1 MPAPRTHSRPRPKS
15 GRRPTARR
23 CASLLLSGLF
33 LIALPGA
40 TALAQEMT
48 PATQTAA
55 DPYAAHIAEA
65 AARFTIPEHWIRA
78 VVRAESAGNPRAV
91 SSAGAQGLMQIMP
104 ETWADLRRRHRLGA
118 DPFDPRDNILA
129 GAAYLREMLDRY
141 GNTGAMLAAYN
152 AGPARYD
159 DYLAIGRVLPAETRA
174 YVAALAPIL
183 DGAAL
188 VWAAARP
195 VDWREA
201 SLFVGI
207 ADAAPVQG
215 DGDVATPPTAAGGLT
230 PTASG
235 DLFAP
240 RAGGTTSP

>member
-1 MPAPRTHSRPRPKS
+1 MPDPCIRRRPRPAS
-15 GRRPTARR
+15 GRWPIAGRS
-23 CASLLLSGLF
+23 ASLLLSGLF
-33 LIALPGA
+33 LIIVPGA
-40 TALAQEMT
+40 TALAQEAT
-48 PATQTAA
+48 PAMQTAA
-55 DPYAAHIAEA
+55 HPFAVHIAEA
-65 AARFTIPEHWIRA
+65 AARFAIPEHWIRA
-78 VVRAESAGNPRAV
+78 VMRVESADNPRAI

-104 ETWADLRRRHRLGA
+104 ETWADLHRRHRLGA

-159 DYLAIGRVLPAETRA
+159 DYLATGRALPAETRA
-174 YVAALAPIL
+174 YVAVLAPML
-183 DGAAL
+183 DGAAP

-195 VDWREA
+195 TDWREA

-207 ADAAPVQG
+207 ADAASAQ
-215 DGDVATPPTAAGGLT
+215 AGGSAMAST
-230 PTASG
+230 PETGGLAPSASG

-240 RAGGTTSP
+240 RAGGESSQ

>member
-1 MPAPRTHSRPRPKS
+1 MPVLYIRSRRSPPF

-33 LIALPGA
+33 LIAPPGA
-40 TALAQEMT
+40 IALAQEIP
-48 PATQTAA
+48 PAMQTAA
-55 DPYAAHIAEA
+55 DPHAAHIAEA
-65 AARFTIPEHWIRA
+65 AMRFAIPEHWIRA
-78 VVRAESAGNPRAV
+78 VMRIESAYNEHGV

-129 GAAYLREMLDRY
+129 GAAYLREMFDRY
-141 GNTGAMLAAYN
+141 GNVGAMLAAYN

-159 DYLAIGRVLPAETRA
+159 EYLATGRALPAETRA
-174 YVAALAPIL
+174 YVATLAPML
-183 DGAAL
+183 DGAAP
-188 VWAAARP
+188 VWAVARP

-207 ADAAPVQG
+207 VDAAHVQ
-215 DGDVATPPTAAGGLT
+215 AGGSAMASPAETGGLA
-230 PTASG
+230 PSASG

-240 RAGGTTSP
+240 GAGGESSQ

>member
-1 MPAPRTHSRPRPKS
+1 MLAPCIFGRPRPTS
-15 GRRPTARR
+15 GRCPVALH

-33 LIALPGA
+33 LITLPGA
-40 TALAQEMT
+40 TALAQEAT
-48 PATQTAA
+48 PAMQTAA

-65 AARFTIPEHWIRA
+65 AARFTVPEHWIRA
-78 VVRAESAGNPRAV
+78 VIRVESADNPRAI

-104 ETWADLRRRHRLGA
+104 ETWAHLRPRHRLGA

-129 GAAYLREMLDRY
+129 GAAYLREMFDRY

-152 AGPARYD
+152 AGPARYE
-159 DYLAIGRVLPAETRA
+159 DYLATGRALPAETRA
-174 YVAALAPIL
+174 YVATLAPML
-183 DGAAL
+183 DGAAP
-188 VWAAARP
+188 VWAVVRP

-201 SLFVGI
+201 SLFAGI
-207 ADAAPVQG
+207 VDAAPAQAG
-215 DGDVATPPTAAGGLT
+215 GSAVAPPAETGGLT

-240 RAGGTTSP
+240 RAGGTASP